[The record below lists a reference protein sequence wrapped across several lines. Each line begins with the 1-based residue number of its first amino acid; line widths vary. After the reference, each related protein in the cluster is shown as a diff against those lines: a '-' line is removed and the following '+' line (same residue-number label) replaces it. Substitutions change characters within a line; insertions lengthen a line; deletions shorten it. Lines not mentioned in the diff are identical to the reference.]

1 MIYCDLNPI
10 RAQIATSI
18 ETSIHTSGNH
28 RYQAEKAKNNLLK
41 ADELKESHP
50 NKKLSKLQ
58 ENEIEKQKKIA
69 KKDNWLAPI
78 EKLYLNLKVSI
89 KCSP

>member
-18 ETSIHTSGNH
+18 KTSIHTSGYI

-41 ADELKESHP
+41 AEELKESQP
-50 NKKLSKLQ
+50 NIKLSKLQ
-58 ENEIEKQKKIA
+58 EKEIKKQMKIA
-69 KKDNWLAPI
+69 KKVNWLAPLS
-78 EKLYLNLKVSI
+78 KWSVVSDQ
-89 KCSP
+89 